1 MKIDIQG
8 WNAGQ
13 KGVGFVNYT
22 WNFLFPSGRIK
33 VNEL

>member
-1 MKIDIQG
+1 METDIQD

-22 WNFLFPSGRIK
+22 RNFLFPSGKIK